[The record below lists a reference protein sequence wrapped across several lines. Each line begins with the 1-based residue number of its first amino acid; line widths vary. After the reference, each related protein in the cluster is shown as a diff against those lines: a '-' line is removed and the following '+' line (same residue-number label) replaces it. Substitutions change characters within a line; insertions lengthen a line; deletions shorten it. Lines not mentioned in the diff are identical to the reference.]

1 MSCPTTS
8 TVGRSNWEVRQSG
21 HCPLNERQRLPTS
34 GEDWEPQRVYTAG
47 AVGRFTR
54 WPRRAGDKAGPPR
67 LVCQHPRSVNN
78 PHPRYRTG
86 RTFSFSSPHDECDP
100 KSRYPHRSF
109 DARANRVVMS
119 RLIGTYTKELEVMVM
134 MTLRDQLNDC
144 LYLLARARLAGN
156 DDAIR
161 RYSEHRAVLV
171 KQIAGM
177 RTHLRLV

>member
-1 MSCPTTS
+1 
-8 TVGRSNWEVRQSG
+8 
-21 HCPLNERQRLPTS
+21 
-34 GEDWEPQRVYTAG
+34 
-47 AVGRFTR
+47 
-54 WPRRAGDKAGPPR
+54 
-67 LVCQHPRSVNN
+67 
-78 PHPRYRTG
+78 
-86 RTFSFSSPHDECDP
+86 
-100 KSRYPHRSF
+100 
-109 DARANRVVMS
+109 MS
-119 RLIGTYTKELEVMVM
+119 RLIGTCTKELEVMVM